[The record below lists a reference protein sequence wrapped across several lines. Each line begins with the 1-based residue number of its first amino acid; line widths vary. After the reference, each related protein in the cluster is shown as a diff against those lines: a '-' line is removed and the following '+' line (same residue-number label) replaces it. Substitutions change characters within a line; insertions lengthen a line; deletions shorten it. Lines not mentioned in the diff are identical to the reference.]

1 MFGNP
6 YYAEKIS
13 NALENI
19 ELPTTPKNLYEPILY
34 ILSLSGK
41 RVRPQLVFMGAH
53 LFGHDDVDTVL
64 PASVAIEYFHNFS
77 LMHDDIMDKAP
88 LRRGKQTVHQV
99 WNDNVAILSGDA
111 LLVKSYE
118 ELAKCPITVVPE
130 LIKTFNRVALEVC
143 EGQQHDMDFEQ
154 RNDVSEEEYI
164 NMIRLKTSVLLGG
177 ALELGAIIAGANAA
191 DRLKLYDF
199 GVNLG
204 IAFQLQDDILDTFG
218 DPETF
223 GKQVGGDI
231 IVNKKTILHIL
242 LKKAL
247 LSEDEAEFNAI
258 LELEESACEEKVRRM
273 IELYNKYKI
282 LEQANTL
289 KGRYSIK
296 SLTSLQDINVN
307 DTQKEDLLL
316 LSNSLLNRNK

>member
-1 MFGNP
+1 
-6 YYAEKIS
+6 
-13 NALENI
+13 
-19 ELPTTPKNLYEPILY
+19 
-34 ILSLSGK
+34 
-41 RVRPQLVFMGAH
+41 
-53 LFGHDDVDTVL
+53 
-64 PASVAIEYFHNFS
+64 
-77 LMHDDIMDKAP
+77 
-88 LRRGKQTVHQV
+88 GKQTVDYV

-130 LIKTFNRVALEVC
+130 LIKTFNRVALEVY

-177 ALELGAIIAGANAA
+177 ALELGAIIAGVNAA

-316 LSNSLLNRNK
+316 LSNNLLNRNKFIETF